1 ASSAAQV
8 ASSAASAAQSAANEA
23 SAATSTAESAAS
35 VAHQDRETADSAA
48 SAAQKAQLDAQ
59 NAASAE
65 SAALSSTASEA
76 AGKASSANAVASSAA
91 SDARNEAN
99 IASSAASEVH
109 SDASQDDPQPTTAQ
123 TAIANAADPQIG
135 TTDIA
140 TIRTQAAEKTISAHG
155 DGASD
160 PATPANNH
168 GKANNNQQLPQTGN
182 EHHDKTALLGLL
194 TAGLL
199 GMAIDDRKKKRN

>member
-1 ASSAAQV
+1 MQGLNAQASVDAANIEADAAIAKQDVAKLSQLASSTGNGQ
-8 ASSAASAAQSAANEA
+8 QG
-23 SAATSTAESAAS
+23 
-35 VAHQDRETADSAA
+35 Q
-48 SAAQKAQLDAQ
+48 Q
-59 NAASAE
+59 
-65 SAALSSTASEA
+65 
-76 AGKASSANAVASSAA
+76 
-91 SDARNEAN
+91 
-99 IASSAASEVH
+99 I
-109 SDASQDDPQPTTAQ
+109 ASQDDPQPTTAQ